1 MAGVRQ
7 FEENEV
13 LARAEAVFRRKGFEA
28 TSMCDLAQ
36 ATGVQRGSLYNAYG
50 DKEALFLRAFDAYEA
65 RIVDSVASALAGAPG
80 AAGLERLFET
90 LISNMTLNEAARGCL
105 TTRLAAE
112 GDLASPK
119 VAARVR
125 DLLSRLE
132 TAIRA
137 ALERPEARAGLALPP
152 MEAARLI
159 VTFTRGLA
167 VMERVHGDATR
178 LRATARDLARLLY
191 PAG

>member
-1 MAGVRQ
+1 MAGVRR
-7 FEENEV
+7 FEEDEV

-28 TSMCDLAQ
+28 TSMCDLAE

-50 DKEALFLRAFDAYEA
+50 DKEALFLRAFAAYEA
-65 RIVDSVASALAGAPG
+65 RIIAGVGAALSGAPG
-80 AAGLERLFET
+80 AEGVARLFET
-90 LISNMTLNEAARGCL
+90 LIANMTATEAARGCL

-112 GDLASPK
+112 GDLAGPK
-119 VAARVR
+119 VTGRVR
-125 DLLSRLE
+125 DLLTHLE
-132 TAIRA
+132 AAVRA

-167 VMERVHGDATR
+167 VMERVHGDAAR

>member
-1 MAGVRQ
+1 MAGVRR
-7 FEENEV
+7 FEEDEV

-28 TSMCDLAQ
+28 TSMCDLAE

-50 DKEALFLRAFDAYEA
+50 DKEALFLRAFAAYEA
-65 RIVDSVASALAGAPG
+65 RLVEGVGAALSAAPG
-80 AAGLERLFET
+80 AEGLARLFEM
-90 LISNMTLNEAARGCL
+90 LIANMTATEAARGCL

-119 VAARVR
+119 VATQVR
-125 DLLSRLE
+125 DLLLRLE
-132 TAIRA
+132 AAIRT

-152 MEAARLI
+152 SEAARLI

-167 VMERVHGDATR
+167 VMERVHGDAAR